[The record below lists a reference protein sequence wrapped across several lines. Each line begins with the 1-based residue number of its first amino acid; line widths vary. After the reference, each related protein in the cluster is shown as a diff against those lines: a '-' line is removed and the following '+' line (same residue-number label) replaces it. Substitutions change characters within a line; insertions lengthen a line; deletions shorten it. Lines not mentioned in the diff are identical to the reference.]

1 MRFPGIAKLIC
12 CAALLSG
19 WAFHLNAQQSQPA
32 PQTAPPQNRCTA
44 AEYRQ
49 LDFIVGTW
57 EVSNSGKKSAD
68 VTIEPTSVSTCGLI
82 ETWRNSNGGGGN
94 GLFGNSPN
102 GHGWQ
107 YLWVPSSGQPS
118 WLHDGKPT
126 GNGEEM
132 QFTLTRTRPDGTSH
146 ESHWTLTKTADGHI
160 RELSTNTEDGKA
172 EYDLLWTKKQ

>member
-1 MRFPGIAKLIC
+1 MQVPGIAKLIC
-12 CAALLSG
+12 CATLLSG
-19 WAFHLNAQQSQPA
+19 WAFQLNAQQSQPA
-32 PQTAPPQNRCTA
+32 PQAAPPQNRCTA
-44 AEYRQ
+44 ADYRQ
-49 LDFIVGTW
+49 MDFIVGTW

-68 VTIEPTSVSTCGLI
+68 VTIEPTSVSTCGLL
-82 ETWRNSNGGGGN
+82 ETWKNANGGGGN
-94 GLFGNSPN
+94 GLFGHSPN

-107 YLWVPSSGQPS
+107 YFWVPSSGQPT